1 MKPIPVHALC
11 AVAAAGMFIAAG
23 LASPVRAE
31 TVDCTPIPSLP
42 YTISAQGI
50 YCLTANLATSQAS
63 GSAITIAANNV
74 TLDLNGWKVGGQA
87 AGTGTGA
94 VGISSAANNVTI
106 KNGIVRGFMFGM
118 YLTGRGATVQG
129 ITADQNTSIG
139 IYVGGPGSV
148 VQGNQVVDTGGSSLY
163 SNVFAVGI
171 DVYGSGTLVQNN
183 LVSGLT
189 ATGNDSEWGIYVD
202 SAAPQSTARGNVV
215 SDTARTAGGSY
226 GIYIN
231 STAAVAASNNIV
243 TNFDIGVDY
252 YSGATGTY
260 SRNTAIGC
268 TTAYSG
274 GTVGSGN
281 D

>member
-129 ITADQNTSIG
+129 ITADQNTVTG
-139 IYVGGPGSV
+139 IYVTGSGSV
-148 VQGNQVVDTGGSSLY
+148 VQGNQVVDTGGSTAGANSGATGIEVGGAGSL
-163 SNVFAVGI
+163 I
-171 DVYGSGTLVQNN
+171 QNN

-189 ATGNDSEWGIYVD
+189 AAGSGIELGITFD
-202 SAAPQSTARGNVV
+202 AQATQSTARGNIV
-215 SDTARTAGGSY
+215 SDTARP
-226 GIYIN
+226 
-231 STAAVAASNNIV
+231 STASYAIYMLSTSGVAVSNNVV
-243 TNFDIGVDY
+243 TNFTAGVLY
-252 YSGATGTY
+252 YGSASGTY
-260 SRNTAIGC
+260 SRNTAVSC
-268 TTAYSG
+268 DTPYSG
-274 GTVGSGN
+274 GTAGSGN